1 MKDRLTI
8 KERVRITKRG
18 IGILRK
24 YCPGLAGGKAVSA
37 VLAAIQ
43 PLLSVWI
50 SAKLIN
56 ELAGARRMKQILFYV
71 AAVVLFN
78 FLLLL
83 VKSLVDR
90 ITEEKEAQ
98 MWNFFGMVFADKAMT
113 MDYADLENPKILQQK
128 QEASENLFMFGNGL
142 GQLVWGMNSL
152 VNATVS
158 IVLSLSLTVTLF
170 VSGTGTK
177 WMDSP
182 LWIVGIG
189 VCVLLG
195 GMANAKA
202 TGKENAVFEKWCKE
216 TVWFNRA
223 FVFYEHELA
232 KSPERAKDV
241 RIYKQQK
248 AAKRGFCEMRRRDEA
263 MGGYLRAMAT
273 YPALAAIV
281 VGVGTVVCWVFVVL
295 KASLGAFGVGSIVQY
310 IGALGKLGT
319 GVQDMM
325 FVLADNAV
333 YCRHLQGLY
342 DYLDIPNRK
351 EEGTLTVDVDEVC
364 KAGPL
369 RNEDE
374 KDGSNYEI
382 DFCNVSFRYPGTKEY
397 SLRNLSLKFK
407 LGERLAIVGKNGS
420 GKSTFIK
427 LLCRLYDPTEGE
439 IRLNGVD
446 IRKYDYEDYLK
457 IFSVVFQD
465 FKLFSFSLGQNV
477 ATAMEYDRDK
487 AEQCL
492 LKAGLTERLKSM
504 PKGLDTALYKD
515 FESEGVEISGG
526 EAQKVALARALYKDA
541 PIVVLDEPT
550 AALDPIAEAEI
561 YTKFDELVGKKTAI
575 YISHRLSSCK
585 FCDEIAVFEEGA
597 VVQRGRHEELLK
609 KQDGLYH
616 ALWTAQAKYYKEE
629 LT

>member
-1 MKDRLTI
+1 MKDRLSI
-8 KERVRITKRG
+8 KERIKITGRG

-37 VLAAIQ
+37 LLAAMQ

-50 SAKLIN
+50 SAMLIN
-56 ELAGARRMKQILFYV
+56 ELAGERRMNYIVAYV
-71 AAVVLFN
+71 VAVVLGN

-83 VKSLVDR
+83 TKSMVDR
-90 ITEEKEAQ
+90 VTEEKEAQ
-98 MWNFFGMVFADKAMT
+98 MWNFFGMVFADKSMT
-113 MDYADLENPKILQQK
+113 MDYGDLEDTKVLQQK
-128 QEASENLFMFGNGL
+128 QEVSENLFMFGNGL

-152 VNATVS
+152 VNATAS

-182 LWIVGIG
+182 LWILGIG
-189 VCVLLG
+189 ICVLWG
-195 GMANAKA
+195 GMANARA
-202 TGKENAVFEKWCKE
+202 TRKENIVFEEWCKE

-223 FVFYEHELA
+223 FIFYEHELA

-241 RIYKQQK
+241 RIYKQHN
-248 AAKRGFCEMRRRDEA
+248 AARRGFCEMRKRDGA
-263 MGGYLRAMAT
+263 LDGHLHAMAP
-273 YPALAAIV
+273 YPALAAAVAGI
-281 VGVGTVVCWVFVVL
+281 GTVVCWVFVVL

-333 YCRHLQGLY
+333 YCRHLKGLY
-342 DYLDIPNRK
+342 AYLDIPNRK
-351 EEGTLTVDVDEVC
+351 DTGTLSVDMDGVC
-364 KAGPL
+364 KAGSL
-369 RNEDE
+369 GNEEE
-374 KDGSNYEI
+374 KGGSDYEI
-382 DFCNVSFRYPGTKEY
+382 EFCNVSFRYPGATEY
-397 SLRNLSLKFK
+397 SLRNLSLKFR
-407 LGERLAIVGKNGS
+407 LGKRLAIVGKNGS
-420 GKSTFIK
+420 GKTTFIK

-446 IRKYDYEDYLK
+446 IRAYAYEEYLK
-457 IFSVVFQD
+457 LFSVVFQD
-465 FKLFSFSLGQNV
+465 FKLFAFSLGQNV
-477 ATAMEYDRDK
+477 ATAMEYDKEK
-487 AEQCL
+487 AVQCL
-492 LKAGLTERLKSM
+492 SKAGLSERLESM
-504 PKGLDTALYKD
+504 KKGLDTALYKD

-550 AALDPIAEAEI
+550 AALDPIAEAEV
-561 YTKFDELVGKKTAI
+561 YTKFNELMGDKTAV

-585 FCDEIAVFEEGA
+585 FCDEIAVFDEGA
-597 VVQRGRHEELLK
+597 VVQRGSHEELVREEN
-609 KQDGLYH
+609 GLYH
-616 ALWTAQAKYYKEE
+616 ELWTAQAQYYEAR
-629 LT
+629 

>member
-1 MKDRLTI
+1 MKDRLTL
-8 KERVRITKRG
+8 KERIRITKRG
-18 IGILRK
+18 IVILRK

-37 VLAAIQ
+37 VLAAVQ

-56 ELAGARRMKQILFYV
+56 ELAGKQRGTLIVAYV
-71 AAVVLFN
+71 ASVVLCN

-83 VKSLVDR
+83 IKSMVDR

-98 MWNFFGMVFADKAMT
+98 MWNFFGMVFSDKAMT
-113 MDYADLENPKILQQK
+113 MDYADLEDTKILQQK
-128 QEASENLFMFGNGL
+128 QEVSENLFMFGNGL

-152 VNATVS
+152 VNAAAS

-170 VSGTGTK
+170 VSHTGTK

-202 TGKENAVFEKWCKE
+202 TGKENVVFEKWCKE
-216 TVWFNRA
+216 TVWFNRM

-248 AAKRGFCEMRRRDEA
+248 TAKRAFAEMKKRDEA
-263 MGGYLRAMAT
+263 VGCLLRAMAT
-273 YPALAAIV
+273 YPALAAAV
-281 VGVGTVVCWVFVVL
+281 VGIGTVVCWVFVVL

-310 IGALGKLGT
+310 IGALGKLST

-342 DYLDIPNRK
+342 EYLDIPNRK
-351 EEGTLTVDVDEVC
+351 EEGTLSVDVDAVCNGRAEVY
-364 KAGPL
+364 G
-369 RNEDE
+369 DF
-374 KDGSNYEI
+374 EI
-382 DFCNVSFRYPGTKEY
+382 EFCNVSFRYPGAKEY

-407 LGERLAIVGKNGS
+407 LGKRLAIVGKNGS

-446 IRKYDYEDYLK
+446 IREYDYEEYLR

-465 FKLFSFSLGQNV
+465 FKLFSFPLGQNV
-477 ATAMEYDRDK
+477 ATAMEYDKEK

-492 LKAGLTERLKSM
+492 VKAGLSQRLESM

-541 PIVVLDEPT
+541 PVVVLDEPT

-561 YTKFDELVGKKTAI
+561 YTKFNELVGKKTAI

-585 FCDEIAVFEEGA
+585 FCDEIAVFEDGT

-609 KQDGLYH
+609 ETDGLYH
-616 ALWTAQAKYYKEE
+616 ALWTAQAQYYEAG
-629 LT
+629 

>member
-8 KERVRITKRG
+8 KERIKITGRG
-18 IGILRK
+18 IGILRT

-37 VLAAIQ
+37 VLTAIQ

-56 ELAGARRMKQILFYV
+56 ELAGECRRKYITAYV
-71 AAVVLFN
+71 AAVVLSN
-78 FLLLL
+78 FLLLII
-83 VKSLVDR
+83 KSMVDR
-90 ITEEKEAQ
+90 VTEEKEAQ
-98 MWNFFGMVFADKAMT
+98 MWNFFGKVFADKSMT
-113 MDYADLENPKILQQK
+113 MDYADLEDAKVLQQK

-158 IVLSLSLTVTLF
+158 IVLSVSLTVTLF
-170 VSGTGTK
+170 LSDTGTK

-195 GMANAKA
+195 GIANSKA
-202 TGKENAVFEKWCKE
+202 TGKENTVFEEWCKE

-223 FVFYEHELA
+223 FMFFGHELS

-241 RIYKQQK
+241 RIYKQHR
-248 AAKRGFCEMRRRDEA
+248 AAERAFRDMRARDEA
-263 MGGYLRAMAT
+263 VGGYLRAMAA
-273 YPALAAIV
+273 YPALAAVV
-281 VGVGTVVCWVFVVL
+281 VGVGTVACWVFVVL

-310 IGALGKLGT
+310 IGALGKLST

-325 FVLADNAV
+325 FVLADNEV

-342 DYLDIPNRK
+342 EYLDIPNRK
-351 EEGTLTVDVDEVC
+351 EEGTLTVDVDALC
-364 KAGPL
+364 
-369 RNEDE
+369 N
-374 KDGSNYEI
+374 KDGGNGCDYEI
-382 DFCNVSFRYPGTKEY
+382 EFCNVSFRYPGAMEY
-397 SLRNLSLKFK
+397 SLRNLSLKFQ
-407 LGERLAIVGKNGS
+407 LGKRLAIVGKNGS
-420 GKSTFIK
+420 GKTTFIK

-446 IRKYDYEDYLK
+446 IREYDYEEYLR

-477 ATAMEYDRDK
+477 ATAMEYDREK
-487 AEQCL
+487 VEQCL
-492 LKAGLTERLKSM
+492 RKAGLEERLKTM
-504 PKGLDTALYKD
+504 PKGVDTALYKD

-526 EAQKVALARALYKDA
+526 EAQKMALARALYKDA

-550 AALDPIAEAEI
+550 AALDPIAEAEV
-561 YTKFDELVGKKTAI
+561 YTKFNELIGEKTAI
-575 YISHRLSSCK
+575 YISHRLSSYK
-585 FCDEIAVFEEGA
+585 FCDEIAVFEEGT
-597 VVQRGRHEELLK
+597 VVQRGSHEELVQEK
-609 KQDGLYH
+609 NGLYH
-616 ALWTAQAKYYKEE
+616 TLWTVQAQYYEVR
-629 LT
+629 

>member
-1 MKDRLTI
+1 MKDRLTL
-8 KERVRITKRG
+8 KERIRITKRG

-90 ITEEKEAQ
+90 VTEEKEAQ
-98 MWNFFGMVFADKAMT
+98 MWNFFGMVFSDKAMT
-113 MDYADLENPKILQQK
+113 MDYADLEDTKILQQK

-152 VNATVS
+152 VNATTS

-170 VSGTGTK
+170 VSHTGTK

-182 LWIVGIG
+182 LWIAGIG

-202 TGKENAVFEKWCKE
+202 TRKENSVFETWCKE
-216 TVWFNRA
+216 TVWFNRM

-248 AAKRGFCEMRRRDEA
+248 AAKRAFAEMKKRDEA
-263 MGGYLRAMAT
+263 VGSLLRAMAT
-273 YPALAAIV
+273 YPALAAVV
-281 VGVGTVVCWVFVVL
+281 VGIGTIVCWMFVVL

-310 IGALGKLGT
+310 IGALGKLST

-325 FVLADNAV
+325 FVLADNEV
-333 YCRHLQGLY
+333 YCRHLRGLY
-342 DYLDIPNRK
+342 AYLDIPNRK
-351 EEGTLTVDVDEVC
+351 EAGNHPVDMEVLCNEGDKKNGT
-364 KAGPL
+364 
-369 RNEDE
+369 
-374 KDGSNYEI
+374 YEI
-382 DFCNVSFRYPGTKEY
+382 EFCNVSFRYPGAKEY
-397 SLRNLSLKFK
+397 SLQNLSLKFP
-407 LGERLAIVGKNGS
+407 LGKRLAIVGKNGS

-446 IRKYDYEDYLK
+446 IREYDYEEYLR
-457 IFSVVFQD
+457 IFSVVFQN

-477 ATAMEYDRDK
+477 ATAMEYDREK

-492 LKAGLTERLKSM
+492 VKAGLSQRLVSM

-541 PIVVLDEPT
+541 PVVVLDEPT

-561 YTKFDELVGKKTAI
+561 YTKFNEIIGDKTSI

-585 FCDEIAVFEEGA
+585 FCDEIAVFDEGT
-597 VVQRGRHEELLK
+597 VVQRGNHEALLREK
-609 KQDGLYH
+609 DGPYH
-616 ALWTAQAKYYKEE
+616 ELWTAQAKYYEAG
-629 LT
+629 

>member
-8 KERVRITKRG
+8 KERIKITGRG

-90 ITEEKEAQ
+90 VTEEKEAQ
-98 MWNFFGMVFADKAMT
+98 MWNFFGMVFADKAMA
-113 MDYADLENPKILQQK
+113 MDYADLEDTKILQQK

-152 VNATVS
+152 VNATAN

-170 VSGTGTK
+170 LSDTGK
-177 WMDSP
+177 RWMDSP
-182 LWIVGIG
+182 LWILGIG
-189 VCVLLG
+189 LCVIFG
-195 GMANAKA
+195 GLANAKA
-202 TGKENAVFEKWCKE
+202 TQKENNVFEEWCKG
-216 TVWFNRA
+216 TVRFNRA
-223 FVFYEHELA
+223 FTFFGNELS

-241 RIYKQQK
+241 RIYKQHN
-248 AAKRGFCEMRRRDEA
+248 AADRAFIKMKERENEA
-263 MGGYLRAMAT
+263 GGAVLRMAA
-273 YPALAAIV
+273 YPALAAVV
-281 VGVGTVVCWVFVVL
+281 VGAGTIVCWVFVVL

-310 IGALGKLGT
+310 IGALGKLST

-342 DYLDIPNRK
+342 EYLDIPNRK
-351 EEGTLTVDVDEVC
+351 ETGNHPIDTDMLCNGGVKT
-364 KAGPL
+364 
-369 RNEDE
+369 ED
-374 KDGSNYEI
+374 SYEI
-382 DFCNVSFRYPGTKEY
+382 EFCNVSFRYPGAKED

-407 LGERLAIVGKNGS
+407 LGKRLAIVGKNGS

-446 IRKYDYEDYLK
+446 IRKYDYEEYLK

-477 ATAMEYDRDK
+477 ATAMEYDRDR

-492 LKAGLTERLKSM
+492 RKAGLSERLKTM

-541 PIVVLDEPT
+541 PVVVLDEPT
-550 AALDPIAEAEI
+550 AALDPIAEAEV
-561 YTKFDELVGKKTAI
+561 YTKFNELIGDKTAI

-597 VVQRGRHEELLK
+597 VVQRGSHEELL
-609 KQDGLYH
+609 QEDGLYH
-616 ALWTAQAKYYKEE
+616 ELWTAQAQYYEAG
-629 LT
+629 

>member
-1 MKDRLTI
+1 MKDRLTV
-8 KERVRITKRG
+8 KERIRITKRG

-37 VLAAIQ
+37 VLTAVQ

-56 ELAGARRMKQILFYV
+56 ELAGEQRGNLIVAYV
-71 AAVVLFN
+71 AAVVLCN

-83 VKSLVDR
+83 TKSMVDR

-98 MWNFFGMVFADKAMT
+98 MWNFFGMVFSDKAMT
-113 MDYADLENPKILQQK
+113 MDYADLEDTKVLQQK
-128 QEASENLFMFGNGL
+128 QEVSENLFMFGNGL

-152 VNATVS
+152 VNAAAS

-170 VSGTGTK
+170 VSHTGTK

-182 LWIVGIG
+182 LWIAGIG

-202 TGKENAVFEKWCKE
+202 TGKENVVFEKWCKE

-248 AAKRGFCEMRRRDEA
+248 TAKRAFAEMKKRDEA

-273 YPALAAIV
+273 YPALAAVV
-281 VGVGTVVCWVFVVL
+281 VGIGTVVCWVFVVL

-310 IGALGKLGT
+310 IGALGKLST

-351 EEGTLTVDVDEVC
+351 EEGTLSVDVDAVCNGRDEVY
-364 KAGPL
+364 G
-369 RNEDE
+369 DF
-374 KDGSNYEI
+374 EI
-382 DFCNVSFRYPGTKEY
+382 EFCNVSFRYPGAKEY

-407 LGERLAIVGKNGS
+407 LGKRLAIVGKNGS

-446 IRKYDYEDYLK
+446 IREYDYEEYLR

-477 ATAMEYDRDK
+477 ATAMEYDKEK
-487 AEQCL
+487 AELCL
-492 LKAGLTERLKSM
+492 VKAGLSERLKTM
-504 PKGLDTALYKD
+504 PKGPDTALYKD

-541 PIVVLDEPT
+541 PVVVLDEPT

-561 YTKFDELVGKKTAI
+561 YTKFNEIIGDKTAI

-585 FCDEIAVFEEGA
+585 FCDEIAVFEDGA
-597 VVQRGRHEELLK
+597 VVQRGRHEELLREK
-609 KQDGLYH
+609 KGLYH
-616 ALWTAQAKYYKEE
+616 ELWTAQAQYYEVG
-629 LT
+629 

>member
-1 MKDRLTI
+1 MKERLTI
-8 KERVRITKRG
+8 KERIKITVRG
-18 IGILRK
+18 IGILRR

-37 VLAAIQ
+37 VLAALQ
-43 PLLSVWI
+43 PLVSVWL
-50 SAKLIN
+50 SAKIIN
-56 ELAGARRMKQILFYV
+56 ELSGARRMKQILFYV
-71 AAVVLFN
+71 AAVVLCN

-83 VKSLVDR
+83 IKSIVDR
-90 ITEEKEAQ
+90 VTEEKEAQ

-113 MDYADLENPKILQQK
+113 MDYADLEDTKILQQK

-152 VNATVS
+152 VNAAAS

-170 VSGTGTK
+170 VSGTGIK

-182 LWIVGIG
+182 LWIAGIG

-202 TGKENAVFEKWCKE
+202 TGKENVVFEKWCKE

-273 YPALAAIV
+273 YPALAAVV
-281 VGVGTVVCWVFVVL
+281 VGAGTIVCWMFVVL

-310 IGALGKLGT
+310 IGALGKLST

-325 FVLADNAV
+325 FVLADNEV
-333 YCRHLQGLY
+333 YCRHLKGLY
-342 DYLDIPNRK
+342 EYLDIPNRK
-351 EEGTLTVDVDEVC
+351 EEGTLTVDVDAVCNGRDEVY
-364 KAGPL
+364 G
-369 RNEDE
+369 D
-374 KDGSNYEI
+374 YEI
-382 DFCNVSFRYPGTKEY
+382 EFCNVSFRYPGAKDY

-439 IRLNGVD
+439 IRLNGMD
-446 IRKYDYEDYLK
+446 IRKYDYEEYLK

-477 ATAMEYDRDK
+477 ATAMEYNQEK
-487 AEQCL
+487 VEQCL
-492 LKAGLTERLKSM
+492 LKAGLSERLNAMS
-504 PKGLDTALYKD
+504 KGLDTALYKD

-541 PIVVLDEPT
+541 PVVVLDEPT
-550 AALDPIAEAEI
+550 AAFDPIAEAEI
-561 YTKFDELVGKKTAI
+561 YTKFNEIIGDKTAI

-597 VVQRGRHEELLK
+597 VVQRGSHEELL
-609 KQDGLYH
+609 QETDGLYH
-616 ALWTAQAKYYKEE
+616 ALWTAQAQYYEAG
-629 LT
+629 

>member
-1 MKDRLTI
+1 MKDRLTL
-8 KERVRITKRG
+8 KECIRITKRG
-18 IGILRK
+18 IVILRK

-37 VLAAIQ
+37 VLAAVQ

-56 ELAGARRMKQILFYV
+56 ELAGKQRGTLIVAYV
-71 AAVVLFN
+71 ASVVLCN

-83 VKSLVDR
+83 IKSMVDR

-113 MDYADLENPKILQQK
+113 MDYADLEDTKILQQK
-128 QEASENLFMFGNGL
+128 QEVSENLFMFGNGL

-152 VNATVS
+152 VNAAAS

-170 VSGTGTK
+170 VSHTGTK

-202 TGKENAVFEKWCKE
+202 TGKENVVFEKWCKE
-216 TVWFNRA
+216 TVWFNRM

-248 AAKRGFCEMRRRDEA
+248 TAKRAFAEMKKRDEA
-263 MGGYLRAMAT
+263 VGSLLRAMAT
-273 YPALAAIV
+273 YPALAAAV
-281 VGVGTVVCWVFVVL
+281 VGIGTVVCWVFVVL

-310 IGALGKLGT
+310 IGALGKLST

-342 DYLDIPNRK
+342 EYLDIPNRK
-351 EEGTLTVDVDEVC
+351 EEGTLSVDVDAVCNGRDEVY
-364 KAGPL
+364 G
-369 RNEDE
+369 DF
-374 KDGSNYEI
+374 EI
-382 DFCNVSFRYPGTKEY
+382 EFCNVSFRYPGAKEY

-407 LGERLAIVGKNGS
+407 LGKRLAIVGKNGS

-446 IRKYDYEDYLK
+446 IREYDYEEYLR

-465 FKLFSFSLGQNV
+465 FKLFSFPLGQNV
-477 ATAMEYDRDK
+477 ATAMEYDKEK

-492 LKAGLTERLKSM
+492 VKAGLSQRLESM

-541 PIVVLDEPT
+541 PVVVLDEPT

-561 YTKFDELVGKKTAI
+561 YTKFNELVGKKTAI

-585 FCDEIAVFEEGA
+585 FCDEIAVFEDGT

-609 KQDGLYH
+609 ETDGLYH
-616 ALWTAQAKYYKEE
+616 ALWTAQAQYYEAG
-629 LT
+629 

>member
-8 KERVRITKRG
+8 KERIQITGRG

-37 VLAAIQ
+37 VLAAVQ

-50 SAKLIN
+50 SAMLIN
-56 ELAGARRMKQILFYV
+56 ELAGERRRSYIVAYV
-71 AAVVLFN
+71 VIVVLCN

-83 VKSLVDR
+83 IKSMIDR
-90 ITEEKEAQ
+90 VTEEKEAQ
-98 MWNFFGMVFADKAMT
+98 MWNFFGMVFADKSMT
-113 MDYADLENPKILQQK
+113 MDYADLEDTKVLQQK

-152 VNATVS
+152 VNATTS

-170 VSGTGTK
+170 VSDTETK

-189 VCVLLG
+189 VCVLVG

-202 TGKENAVFEKWCKE
+202 TRKENSIFETWCKE

-223 FVFYEHELA
+223 FMFFGHELSKA
-232 KSPERAKDV
+232 PERAKDV
-241 RIYKQQK
+241 RIYKQQH
-248 AAKRGFCEMRRRDEA
+248 AAKRAFDEMKERDA
-263 MGGYLRAMAT
+263 AVGGYLRAMAT
-273 YPALAAIV
+273 YPALAAVV

-310 IGALGKLGT
+310 IGALGKLST

-325 FVLADNAV
+325 FVLADNEV
-333 YCRHLQGLY
+333 YCRHLKDLY
-342 DYLDIPNRK
+342 AYLDIPNRK
-351 EEGTLTVDVDEVC
+351 EEGTLTVDMSALC
-364 KAGPL
+364 
-369 RNEDE
+369 N
-374 KDGSNYEI
+374 GSEENGCDYEI
-382 DFCNVSFRYPGTKEY
+382 EFCNVSFRYPGAKEY

-407 LGERLAIVGKNGS
+407 IGKRLAIVGKNGS
-420 GKSTFIK
+420 GKTTFIK

-446 IRKYDYEDYLK
+446 IRKYDYEEYLK
-457 IFSVVFQD
+457 LFSVVFQD
-465 FKLFSFSLGQNV
+465 FKLFSFSLGENV
-477 ATAMEYDRDK
+477 ATAMEYDREK

-492 LKAGLTERLKSM
+492 LKAGLSQRLESM

-541 PIVVLDEPT
+541 PVVVLDEPT
-550 AALDPIAEAEI
+550 AALDPIAEAEV
-561 YTKFDELVGKKTAI
+561 YTKFNEIIGDKTAI

-585 FCDEIAVFEEGA
+585 FCDEITVFDEGA
-597 VVQRGRHEELLK
+597 VVQRGNHEELLK
-609 KQDGLYH
+609 EADGLYH
-616 ALWTAQAKYYKEE
+616 ELWTAQAQYYEAG
-629 LT
+629 

>member
-1 MKDRLTI
+1 MKDRLTV
-8 KERVRITKRG
+8 KERIRITKRG

-37 VLAAIQ
+37 VLAAVQ

-56 ELAGARRMKQILFYV
+56 ELAGKQRGTLIVVYV
-71 AAVVLFN
+71 VAVVLCN

-83 VKSLVDR
+83 IKSIVDR

-113 MDYADLENPKILQQK
+113 MDYADLEDTKVLQQK
-128 QEASENLFMFGNGL
+128 QEVSENLFMFGNGL

-152 VNATVS
+152 VNAAAS

-170 VSGTGTK
+170 VSHTGTK

-202 TGKENAVFEKWCKE
+202 TGKENALFEKWCKE
-216 TVWFNRA
+216 TVWFNRM

-248 AAKRGFCEMRRRDEA
+248 TAKRAFAEMKKRDEA
-263 MGGYLRAMAT
+263 VGSLLRAMAT
-273 YPALAAIV
+273 YPALAAVV
-281 VGVGTVVCWVFVVL
+281 VGIGTIVCWMFVVL

-310 IGALGKLGT
+310 IGALGKLST

-325 FVLADNAV
+325 FVLADNEV
-333 YCRHLQGLY
+333 YCRHLKGLY
-342 DYLDIPNRK
+342 EYLDIPNRK
-351 EEGTLTVDVDEVC
+351 DEGTLTVDLDAVC
-364 KAGPL
+364 NGHS
-369 RNEDE
+369 E
-374 KDGSNYEI
+374 KDGTYEI
-382 DFCNVSFRYPGTKEY
+382 EFCNVSFRYPGAKEY
-397 SLRNLSLKFK
+397 SLRNLSLKFP
-407 LGERLAIVGKNGS
+407 LGKRLAIVGKNGS

-446 IRKYDYEDYLK
+446 IREYDYEEYLR

-477 ATAMEYDRDK
+477 ATAMEYDKEK

-492 LKAGLTERLKSM
+492 VKAGLSQRLESM
-504 PKGLDTALYKD
+504 RSGLDTALYKD

-541 PIVVLDEPT
+541 PVVVLDEPT

-561 YTKFDELVGKKTAI
+561 YTKFNEIIGDKTAI

-609 KQDGLYH
+609 EKDGLYH
-616 ALWTAQAKYYKEE
+616 ELWTAQAQYYEAG
-629 LT
+629 

>member
-1 MKDRLTI
+1 MKDRISL
-8 KERVRITKRG
+8 KERIQITGRG

-50 SAKLIN
+50 SAMLIN
-56 ELAGARRMKQILFYV
+56 ELAGEGRMNYIVAYV
-71 AAVVLFN
+71 AAVVLCN
-78 FLLLL
+78 FLLMLI
-83 VKSLVDR
+83 KRMVDR
-90 ITEEKEAQ
+90 VTEEKEAQ

-113 MDYADLENPKILQQK
+113 MDYADLEDTKVLQKK
-128 QEASENLFMFGNGL
+128 QEVSENLFMFGNGL

-152 VNATVS
+152 VNATTS

-170 VSGTGTK
+170 VSRTGTK

-182 LWIVGIG
+182 LWIAGIG

-202 TGKENAVFEKWCKE
+202 TRKENIVFEDWCKE

-241 RIYKQQK
+241 RIYKQHK
-248 AAKRGFCEMRRRDEA
+248 AAKRGFCEMRKRDEA
-263 MGGYLRAMAT
+263 LDGHLRAMAT
-273 YPALAAIV
+273 YPALAAVV
-281 VGVGTVVCWVFVVL
+281 VGLGTVVCWVFVVL

-333 YCRHLQGLY
+333 YCRHLRGLY
-342 DYLDIPNRK
+342 EYLDIPNRK
-351 EEGTLTVDVDEVC
+351 EEGALTVDKDILYRADGV
-364 KAGPL
+364 A
-369 RNEDE
+369 EDT
-374 KDGSNYEI
+374 YEI
-382 DFCNVSFRYPGTKEY
+382 EFCNVSFRYPGATGY
-397 SLRNLSLKFK
+397 SLRNLSLKFT
-407 LGERLAIVGKNGS
+407 LGKRLAIVGKNGS
-420 GKSTFIK
+420 GKTTFIK

-446 IRKYDYEDYLK
+446 IRKYDYEEYLK
-457 IFSVVFQD
+457 LFSVVFQD

-477 ATAMEYDRDK
+477 ATAVEYDKEK

-492 LKAGLTERLKSM
+492 AKAGLSKRVKSM
-504 PKGLDTALYKD
+504 PRGLDTALYKD

-541 PIVVLDEPT
+541 PIVILDEPT
-550 AALDPIAEAEI
+550 AALDPVAEAEV
-561 YTKFDELVGKKTAI
+561 YTKFNELIGDKTAV
-575 YISHRLSSCK
+575 YISHRLSSCQ
-585 FCDEIAVFEEGA
+585 FCDEIAVFDEGT
-597 VVQRGRHEELLK
+597 VVQRGSHDTLVQET
-609 KQDGLYH
+609 DGLYY
-616 ALWTAQAKYYKEE
+616 ALWTAQAQYYKEE

>member
-1 MKDRLTI
+1 MKDRLTL
-8 KERVRITKRG
+8 KERIKITGRG

-37 VLAAIQ
+37 VLAAVQ

-50 SAKLIN
+50 SAKIIN

-71 AAVVLFN
+71 AAVVLCN

-83 VKSLVDR
+83 IKSIVDR

-113 MDYADLENPKILQQK
+113 MDYADLEDTKVLQQK
-128 QEASENLFMFGNGL
+128 QEVSENLFMFGNGL

-152 VNATVS
+152 VNAAAS

-170 VSGTGTK
+170 VSHTGTK

-202 TGKENAVFEKWCKE
+202 TGKENALFEKWCKE
-216 TVWFNRA
+216 TVWFNRM

-248 AAKRGFCEMRRRDEA
+248 TAKRAFAEMKKRDEA
-263 MGGYLRAMAT
+263 VGSLLRAMAT
-273 YPALAAIV
+273 YPALAAVV
-281 VGVGTVVCWVFVVL
+281 VGIGTIVCWMFVVL

-310 IGALGKLGT
+310 IGALGKLST

-342 DYLDIPNRK
+342 AYLDIPNRK
-351 EEGTLTVDVDEVC
+351 EEGTLTVDLDAVC
-364 KAGPL
+364 NGHG
-369 RNEDE
+369 ET
-374 KDGSNYEI
+374 DGSYEI
-382 DFCNVSFRYPGTKEY
+382 EFCNVSFRYPGATEY

-407 LGERLAIVGKNGS
+407 LGKRLAIVGKNGS

-446 IRKYDYEDYLK
+446 IREYDYKEYLR

-477 ATAMEYDRDK
+477 ATAMEYDKEK

-492 LKAGLTERLKSM
+492 VKAGLSERLKTM
-504 PKGLDTALYKD
+504 PKGLETALYKD

-541 PIVVLDEPT
+541 PVVVLDEPT

-585 FCDEIAVFEEGA
+585 FCDEIAVFEDGT
-597 VVQRGRHEELLK
+597 VVQRGRHEELL
-609 KQDGLYH
+609 QETDGLYH
-616 ALWTAQAKYYKEE
+616 ALWTAQAQYYEAG
-629 LT
+629 

>member
-18 IGILRK
+18 IGILK
-24 YCPGLAGGKAVSA
+24 QYCPGLAGGKAVSA
-37 VLAAIQ
+37 VLAAAQ
-43 PLLSVWI
+43 PLVSVWI
-50 SAKLIN
+50 SAKIIN

-71 AAVVLFN
+71 AAVILCN
-78 FLLLL
+78 FLLFL
-83 VKSLVDR
+83 VKSMVDR
-90 ITEEKEAQ
+90 VTEEKEAQ
-98 MWNFFGMVFADKAMT
+98 MWNFFGKVFADKSMT
-113 MDYADLENPKILQQK
+113 MDYVDLEDTKILQQK

-152 VNATVS
+152 VNATAS
-158 IVLSLSLTVTLF
+158 IVLSMSLTVTLF
-170 VSGTGTK
+170 LSNTGTE

-182 LWIVGIG
+182 LWILGIG
-189 VCVLLG
+189 GCVLVG

-202 TGKENAVFEKWCKE
+202 TGKENAVFEKWCKD

-223 FVFYEHELA
+223 FMFFGHELS

-241 RIYKQQK
+241 RIYKQHK
-248 AAKRGFCEMRRRDEA
+248 AAESAFREMRQRDESV
-263 MGGYLRAMAT
+263 GGHLRAMAT
-273 YPALAAIV
+273 YPALAAVV
-281 VGVGTVVCWVFVVL
+281 VGIGTVVCWVFVVL

-310 IGALGKLGT
+310 IGALGKLST

-333 YCRHLQGLY
+333 YCRHLKGLY

-351 EEGTLTVDVDEVC
+351 EEGIQTVDVDALCNVGTES
-364 KAGPL
+364 GG
-369 RNEDE
+369 D
-374 KDGSNYEI
+374 YEI
-382 DFCNVSFRYPGTKEY
+382 EFCNVSFRYPGAKEY
-397 SLRNLSLKFK
+397 SLQKLSLRFP
-407 LGERLAIVGKNGS
+407 LGKRLAIVGKNGS

-446 IRKYDYEDYLK
+446 IREYDYEEYLK

-477 ATAMEYDRDK
+477 ATAMEYDRERV
-487 AEQCL
+487 EQCL
-492 LKAGLTERLKSM
+492 VKAGLEERLKTM
-504 PKGLDTALYKD
+504 PKGPDTALYKD

-541 PIVVLDEPT
+541 PVVVLDEPT

-561 YTKFDELVGKKTAI
+561 YTKFNELVGDKTAI

-585 FCDEIAVFEEGA
+585 FCDEIAVFDEGA
-597 VVQRGRHEELLK
+597 VVQRGRHEELLREEN
-609 KQDGLYH
+609 GLYH
-616 ALWTAQAKYYKEE
+616 ELWTAQAQYYEAG
-629 LT
+629 

>member
-1 MKDRLTI
+1 MKDRLTL
-8 KERVRITKRG
+8 KERIRITKRG
-18 IGILRK
+18 IVILRK

-37 VLAAIQ
+37 VLAAVQ

-56 ELAGARRMKQILFYV
+56 ELAGKQRGTLIVAYV
-71 AAVVLFN
+71 ASVVLCN

-83 VKSLVDR
+83 IKSMVDR

-113 MDYADLENPKILQQK
+113 MDYADLEDTKILQQK
-128 QEASENLFMFGNGL
+128 QEVSENLFMFGNGL

-152 VNATVS
+152 VNAAAS

-170 VSGTGTK
+170 VSHTGTK

-202 TGKENAVFEKWCKE
+202 TGKENVVFEKWCKE
-216 TVWFNRA
+216 TVWFNRM

-248 AAKRGFCEMRRRDEA
+248 TAKRAFAEMKKRDEA
-263 MGGYLRAMAT
+263 VGSLLRAMAT
-273 YPALAAIV
+273 YPALAAAV
-281 VGVGTVVCWVFVVL
+281 VGIGTVVCWVFVVL

-310 IGALGKLGT
+310 IGALGKLST

-342 DYLDIPNRK
+342 EYLDIPNRK
-351 EEGTLTVDVDEVC
+351 EEGTLSVDVDAVCNGRAEVY
-364 KAGPL
+364 G
-369 RNEDE
+369 DF
-374 KDGSNYEI
+374 EI
-382 DFCNVSFRYPGTKEY
+382 EFCNVSFRYPGAKEY

-407 LGERLAIVGKNGS
+407 LGKRLAIVGKNGS

-446 IRKYDYEDYLK
+446 IREYDYEEYLR

-465 FKLFSFSLGQNV
+465 FKLFSFPLGQNV
-477 ATAMEYDRDK
+477 ATAMEYDKEK

-492 LKAGLTERLKSM
+492 VKAGLSQRLESM

-541 PIVVLDEPT
+541 PVVVLDEPT

-561 YTKFDELVGKKTAI
+561 YTKFNELVGKKTAI

-585 FCDEIAVFEEGA
+585 FCDEIAVFEDGT

-609 KQDGLYH
+609 ETDGLYH
-616 ALWTAQAKYYKEE
+616 ALWTAQAQYYEAG
-629 LT
+629 

>member
-8 KERVRITKRG
+8 KERIKITGRG

-37 VLAAIQ
+37 VLAAVQ

-56 ELAGARRMKQILFYV
+56 ELAGERRGNYIVAYV

-90 ITEEKEAQ
+90 VTEEKEAQ
-98 MWNFFGMVFADKAMT
+98 MWNFFGMVFSDKAMT
-113 MDYADLENPKILQQK
+113 MDYADLEDTKILQQK

-152 VNATVS
+152 VNAAAS

-170 VSGTGTK
+170 VSHTGTK

-216 TVWFNRA
+216 TVWFNRM

-248 AAKRGFCEMRRRDEA
+248 TAKRAFAEMKKRDEA
-263 MGGYLRAMAT
+263 VGCLLRAMAT
-273 YPALAAIV
+273 YPALAAVV
-281 VGVGTVVCWVFVVL
+281 VGIGTIVCWMFVVL

-310 IGALGKLGT
+310 IGALGKLST

-325 FVLADNAV
+325 FVLADNEV
-333 YCRHLQGLY
+333 YCRHLRGLY
-342 DYLDIPNRK
+342 AYLDIPNRK
-351 EEGTLTVDVDEVC
+351 EEGSLNVDMDAV
-364 KAGPL
+364 
-369 RNEDE
+369 RNGHGE
-374 KDGSNYEI
+374 KDGTYEI
-382 DFCNVSFRYPGTKEY
+382 EFCNVSFRYPGAKEY
-397 SLRNLSLKFK
+397 SLRNLSLKFP
-407 LGERLAIVGKNGS
+407 LGKRLAIVGKNGS

-446 IRKYDYEDYLK
+446 IREYDYEEYLR

-477 ATAMEYDRDK
+477 ATAMEYDKEK

-492 LKAGLTERLKSM
+492 VKAGLSERLKTM
-504 PKGLDTALYKD
+504 PKGLETALYKD

-541 PIVVLDEPT
+541 PVVVLDEPT

-561 YTKFDELVGKKTAI
+561 YTKFNELVGDKTAI

-597 VVQRGRHEELLK
+597 VIQRGRHEELL
-609 KQDGLYH
+609 QEADGLYH
-616 ALWTAQAKYYKEE
+616 ELWTAQAQYYEAG
-629 LT
+629 

>member
-1 MKDRLTI
+1 MKDRLTL
-8 KERVRITKRG
+8 KERIKITGRG
-18 IGILRK
+18 IGILRR

-37 VLAAIQ
+37 ILAALQ
-43 PLLSVWI
+43 PLLSIWI
-50 SAKLIN
+50 SAMLIN
-56 ELAGARRMKQILFYV
+56 ELAGERRRSYIVVYV
-71 AAVVLFN
+71 ATVVFCN

-83 VKSLVDR
+83 IKSIVDR

-98 MWNFFGMVFADKAMT
+98 MWNFFGMVFADKSMT
-113 MDYADLENPKILQQK
+113 MDYADLEDTKVLQQK

-170 VSGTGTK
+170 MSDTGTK

-189 VCVLLG
+189 GCVLFG
-195 GMANAKA
+195 GIANAKA
-202 TGKENAVFEKWCKE
+202 TRKENAVFEKWCKE

-241 RIYKQQK
+241 RIYNQHK
-248 AAKRGFCEMRRRDEA
+248 AAKRGFCEMRVRDEA
-263 MGGYLRAMAT
+263 MGGYLCDMAT
-273 YPALAAIV
+273 YPALAAVV
-281 VGVGTVVCWVFVVL
+281 VGAGTIVCWVFVVL

-310 IGALGKLGT
+310 IGALGKLST

-333 YCRHLQGLY
+333 YCRHLRGLY

-351 EEGTLTVDVDEVC
+351 EEGTLTVDSDAVCNGRDEVY
-364 KAGPL
+364 G
-369 RNEDE
+369 D
-374 KDGSNYEI
+374 YEI
-382 DFCNVSFRYPGTKEY
+382 EFCNVSFRYPGAKEY

-407 LGERLAIVGKNGS
+407 LGKRMAIVGKNGS

-446 IRKYDYEDYLK
+446 IRKYNYEEYLK

-477 ATAMEYDRDK
+477 ATAMEYDREK

-492 LKAGLTERLKSM
+492 VKAGLSERLNAM

-526 EAQKVALARALYKDA
+526 EAQKVALARALYKGA

-550 AALDPIAEAEI
+550 AALDPLAEAEV
-561 YTKFDELVGKKTAI
+561 YTKFNEIIGDKTAI

-585 FCDEIAVFEEGA
+585 FCDEIAVFDEGT
-597 VVQRGRHEELLK
+597 VVQRGSHEELLK
-609 KQDGLYH
+609 ETSGLYH
-616 ALWTAQAKYYKEE
+616 ALWTAQAQYYEAG
-629 LT
+629 

>member
-1 MKDRLTI
+1 MKDRITI
-8 KERVRITKRG
+8 KERIKITVRG
-18 IGILRK
+18 IGILRR

-37 VLAAIQ
+37 ILAAIQ

-56 ELAGARRMKQILFYV
+56 ELAGKQRGNLIVAYV
-71 AAVVLFN
+71 AAVVLCN

-83 VKSLVDR
+83 IKSMVDR
-90 ITEEKEAQ
+90 VTEEKEAQ

-113 MDYADLENPKILQQK
+113 MDYADLEDAKVLQQK

-152 VNATVS
+152 VNAAAS

-170 VSGTGTK
+170 VSHTGTK
-177 WMDSP
+177 WMDST

-195 GMANAKA
+195 GMANSKA

-248 AAKRGFCEMRRRDEA
+248 AAKRAFCEMRRRDEA

-281 VGVGTVVCWVFVVL
+281 VGAGTIVCWVFVVL

-310 IGALGKLGT
+310 IGALGKLSS

-325 FVLADNAV
+325 FVLADNEV
-333 YCRHLQGLY
+333 YCRHLRGLY
-342 DYLDIPNRK
+342 AYLDIPNRK
-351 EEGTLTVDVDEVC
+351 KEGTLTVDKDSFCNVDGKSGC
-364 KAGPL
+364 
-369 RNEDE
+369 D
-374 KDGSNYEI
+374 YEI
-382 DFCNVSFRYPGTKEY
+382 EFCNVSFRYPGAKEY
-397 SLRNLSLKFK
+397 SLRNLSLKFP
-407 LGERLAIVGKNGS
+407 LGKRLAIVGKNGS

-446 IRKYDYEDYLK
+446 IREYDYEEYLR

-477 ATAMEYDRDK
+477 ATAMEYDKEK
-487 AEQCL
+487 AKQCL
-492 LKAGLTERLKSM
+492 SKAGLSERLKTMRS
-504 PKGLDTALYKD
+504 GLDTALYKD

-541 PIVVLDEPT
+541 PVVVLDEPT
-550 AALDPIAEAEI
+550 AALDPIAEAEV
-561 YTKFDELVGKKTAI
+561 YTKFDELVGDKTAI

-597 VVQRGRHEELLK
+597 VVQRGNHQELLK
-609 KQDGLYH
+609 ETDGLYH
-616 ALWTAQAKYYKEE
+616 ELWTAQAQYYEAG
-629 LT
+629 

>member
-8 KERVRITKRG
+8 KDRIKITKRG

-50 SAKLIN
+50 LAKLIN
-56 ELAGARRMKQILFYV
+56 ELAGEQRGNVIVAYV
-71 AAVVLFN
+71 AAVVLCN

-83 VKSLVDR
+83 IKSIVDR
-90 ITEEKEAQ
+90 VTEEKEAQ

-113 MDYADLENPKILQQK
+113 MDYADLEDTKILQQK

-152 VNATVS
+152 VNATAS

-170 VSGTGTK
+170 LSSTGTK

-202 TGKENAVFEKWCKE
+202 TGKENSVFEKWCKE

-241 RIYKQQK
+241 RIYKQHK

-263 MGGYLRAMAT
+263 MGGLLRAMAT
-273 YPALAAIV
+273 YPALAAVV
-281 VGVGTVVCWVFVVL
+281 VGAGTIVCWIFVVL

-333 YCRHLQGLY
+333 YCRHLKGLY
-342 DYLDIPNRK
+342 EYLDIPNRK
-351 EEGTLTVDVDEVC
+351 EEGILTVDMDTLCRGRGEN
-364 KAGPL
+364 GY
-369 RNEDE
+369 D
-374 KDGSNYEI
+374 YEI
-382 DFCNVSFRYPGTKEY
+382 EFCDVSFRYPGAKEY
-397 SLRNLSLKFK
+397 SLRNLSLKFT
-407 LGERLAIVGKNGS
+407 LGKRLAIVGKNGS

-427 LLCRLYDPTEGE
+427 LLCRLYEPTEGE

-446 IRKYDYEDYLK
+446 IRQYDYEEYLN

-477 ATAMEYDRDK
+477 ATAMEYDREK
-487 AEQCL
+487 VEQCL
-492 LKAGLTERLKSM
+492 TKAGLSERLSSM
-504 PKGLDTALYKD
+504 RLGPDTALYKD

-526 EAQKVALARALYKDA
+526 EAQKVALARALYKDT
-541 PIVVLDEPT
+541 PVVVLDEPT

-561 YTKFDELVGKKTAI
+561 YTKFNELIGDKTAI

-585 FCDEIAVFEEGA
+585 FCDEIAVFEEGT
-597 VVQRGRHEELLK
+597 VVQRGSHEELLK
-609 KQDGLYH
+609 ETDGLYH
-616 ALWTAQAKYYKEE
+616 ALWTAQAQYYEAG
-629 LT
+629 

>member
-1 MKDRLTI
+1 MKDRPTI
-8 KERVRITKRG
+8 KERIKLTGRG
-18 IGILRK
+18 IGILRT

-37 VLAAIQ
+37 VLAAVQ
-43 PLLSVWI
+43 PLLDLWI
-50 SAKLIN
+50 LANLIN
-56 ELAGARRMKQILFYV
+56 ELAGEQRKNYIVAYV
-71 AAVVLFN
+71 ASVVLCN

-83 VKSLVDR
+83 IKSMVDR
-90 ITEEKEAQ
+90 VTEEKEAQ
-98 MWNFFGMVFADKAMT
+98 MWNFFGKVFADKSMT
-113 MDYADLENPKILQQK
+113 MDYADLEDAQVLQQK

-152 VNATVS
+152 VNAVVS

-170 VSGTGTK
+170 LSDTGTE
-177 WMDSP
+177 WMDTP

-195 GMANAKA
+195 GMANARA
-202 TGKENAVFEKWCKE
+202 TRKENAVFETWCKE

-223 FVFYEHELA
+223 FMFFGQELS

-241 RIYKQQK
+241 RIYKQHR
-248 AAKRGFCEMRRRDEA
+248 AAECAFAKMRERDA
-263 MGGYLRAMAT
+263 AVGGYLRAMAA
-273 YPALAAIV
+273 YPALAAGV
-281 VGVGTVVCWVFVVL
+281 VGAGTVICWVFVVL
-295 KASLGAFGVGSIVQY
+295 KACMGAFGVGSIVQY

-325 FVLADNAV
+325 FVLADNEV
-333 YCRHLQGLY
+333 YCRHLRGLY
-342 DYLDIPNRK
+342 EYLDIPNRK
-351 EEGTLTVDVDEVC
+351 EEGTLTVDME
-364 KAGPL
+364 AL
-369 RNEDE
+369 FNAN
-374 KDGSNYEI
+374 DGNGWNCEI
-382 DFCNVSFRYPGTKEY
+382 EFCNVSFRYPGAKEY
-397 SLRNLSLKFK
+397 SLRNLSLRFK

-420 GKSTFIK
+420 GKTTFIK

-446 IRKYDYEDYLK
+446 IRRYHYEEYLR

-477 ATAMEYDRDK
+477 ATAMEYDREK

-492 LKAGLTERLKSM
+492 VKAGFSERLKSM
-504 PKGLDTALYKD
+504 KKGLDTALYKD

-541 PIVVLDEPT
+541 PMVILDEPT
-550 AALDPIAEAEI
+550 AALDPIAEAEV
-561 YTKFDELVGKKTAI
+561 YTKLNELIGDKTAV

-585 FCDEIAVFEEGA
+585 FCDEIAVFEEGT
-597 VVQRGRHEELLK
+597 VVQRGSHEELLRVK
-609 KQDGLYH
+609 DGLYYE
-616 ALWTAQAKYYKEE
+616 LWTAQAQYYEGK
-629 LT
+629 

>member
-1 MKDRLTI
+1 MKDRLTL
-8 KERVRITKRG
+8 KERMKITVRG

-24 YCPGLAGGKAVSA
+24 YCPGLAGGKAISA
-37 VLAAIQ
+37 ILAAVQ

-50 SAKLIN
+50 SAMLIN
-56 ELAGARRMKQILFYV
+56 ELAGERRENYITAYV
-71 AAVVLFN
+71 AAVVLCN
-78 FLLLL
+78 FLLRLI
-83 VKSLVDR
+83 KSMVDR
-90 ITEEKEAQ
+90 VTEEKEAQ
-98 MWNFFGMVFADKAMT
+98 MWNFFGMVFADKAMS
-113 MDYADLENPKILQQK
+113 MDYADLEDTKVLQQK
-128 QEASENLFMFGNGL
+128 QEASENLLMFGNGL

-152 VNATVS
+152 VNAATS
-158 IVLSLSLTVTLF
+158 IVVSLSLTVTLF
-170 VSGTGTK
+170 LSNTGTK

-189 VCVLLG
+189 GCVLIG
-195 GMANAKA
+195 GIANAKA
-202 TGKENAVFEKWCKE
+202 TRKENSVFETWCKE
-216 TVWFNRA
+216 TVWFNRT

-241 RIYKQQK
+241 RIYRQYK
-248 AAKRGFCEMRRRDEA
+248 AAKRAFREMKKRDEA
-263 MGGYLRAMAT
+263 VGGLLRAMAT
-273 YPALAAIV
+273 YPALAAVV
-281 VGVGTVVCWVFVVL
+281 VGIGTVVCWVFVVL
-295 KASLGAFGVGSIVQY
+295 KAYLGAFGVGSIVQY
-310 IGALGKLGT
+310 IGALGKLST

-342 DYLDIPNRK
+342 EYLDIPNRK
-351 EEGTLTVDVDEVC
+351 EMGNHPIDTDMLCNGGVKT
-364 KAGPL
+364 
-369 RNEDE
+369 ED
-374 KDGSNYEI
+374 SYEI
-382 DFCNVSFRYPGTKEY
+382 EFCNVSFRYPGAKED

-407 LGERLAIVGKNGS
+407 LGKRLAIVGKNGS

-446 IRKYDYEDYLK
+446 IRKYDYEEYLK

-477 ATAMEYDRDK
+477 ATAMEYDREK
-487 AEQCL
+487 AGQCL
-492 LKAGLTERLKSM
+492 VKAGLSKRLESM

-541 PIVVLDEPT
+541 PVVVLDEPT
-550 AALDPIAEAEI
+550 AALDPIAEAEV
-561 YTKFDELVGKKTAI
+561 YTKFNELIGDKTAI

-585 FCDEIAVFEEGA
+585 FCDEIAVFE
-597 VVQRGRHEELLK
+597 
-609 KQDGLYH
+609 
-616 ALWTAQAKYYKEE
+616 
-629 LT
+629 

>member
-1 MKDRLTI
+1 MKDRLTL
-8 KERVRITKRG
+8 KERIKITGRG

-37 VLAAIQ
+37 ILAAVQ
-43 PLLSVWI
+43 PLLSVWL
-50 SAKLIN
+50 SAMIIN
-56 ELAGARRMKQILFYV
+56 ELAGERRGNYIAAYV
-71 AAVVLFN
+71 AAVVLCN

-83 VKSLVDR
+83 IKSMVDR
-90 ITEEKEAQ
+90 VTEEKEAQ
-98 MWNFFGMVFADKAMT
+98 MWNFFGMVFADKAMS
-113 MDYADLENPKILQQK
+113 MDYADLEDTKVLQQK
-128 QEASENLFMFGNGL
+128 QEASENLLMFGNGL

-158 IVLSLSLTVTLF
+158 IVLSVSLTVTLF
-170 VSGTGTK
+170 LSDTGTK
-177 WMDSP
+177 WMDSH

-189 VCVLLG
+189 GCVLIG

-202 TGKENAVFEKWCKE
+202 TRKENAVFETWCKE
-216 TVWFNRA
+216 TVWFNRT

-241 RIYKQQK
+241 RIYRQHK
-248 AAKRGFCEMRRRDEA
+248 AAKRAFREMKKRDEA
-263 MGGYLRAMAT
+263 VGGLLRAMAT
-273 YPALAAIV
+273 YPALAAVV

-310 IGALGKLGT
+310 IGALGKLST

-325 FVLADNAV
+325 FVLADNEV
-333 YCRHLQGLY
+333 YCRHLRGLY
-342 DYLDIPNRK
+342 AYLDIPNRK
-351 EEGTLTVDVDEVC
+351 EEGTLTVDMNALC
-364 KAGPL
+364 
-369 RNEDE
+369 N
-374 KDGSNYEI
+374 GSKENGCEYEME
-382 DFCNVSFRYPGTKEY
+382 FCNVSFRYPDAKEY

-407 LGERLAIVGKNGS
+407 LGKRLAIVGKNGS

-446 IRKYDYEDYLK
+446 IRTYDYREYLR

-477 ATAMEYDRDK
+477 ATAMEYDREK

-492 LKAGLTERLKSM
+492 AKAGLSERLKNM

-550 AALDPIAEAEI
+550 AALDPIAEAEV
-561 YTKFDELVGKKTAI
+561 YTKFNEIIGDKTAI

-585 FCDEIAVFEEGA
+585 FCDEIAVFDEGA
-597 VVQRGRHEELLK
+597 VVQRGSHEVLL
-609 KQDGLYH
+609 QDKGGLYH
-616 ALWTAQAKYYKEE
+616 ELWTAQAQYYEG
-629 LT
+629 